1 LEVKGAAERALIHSQ
16 SSASE
21 VTRCQP
27 RRSTAQKSSEVQPE
41 QFVEDYFH
49 HFTNEAKH
57 NTASADLQSIT
68 LGSRQ
73 AVRLVGKNSE
83 SRPKILDITLTQKA
97 KLL

>member
-16 SSASE
+16 LGASE

-57 NTASADLQSIT
+57 NTQPQI
-68 LGSRQ
+68 
-73 AVRLVGKNSE
+73 
-83 SRPKILDITLTQKA
+83 
-97 KLL
+97 